1 MKRLLEAITI
11 LRQNVLGDRKM
22 DHRKTAVERAFELAR
37 SGSCLSIRDIA
48 YKLHA
53 ENYDIS
59 HLEGPALKKQLQTL
73 IDAATNKL

>member
-1 MKRLLEAITI
+1 MD
-11 LRQNVLGDRKM
+11 QNKS
-22 DHRKTAVERAFELAR
+22 AVERAFELAG
-37 SGSCLSIRDIA
+37 SGSCLTIRDVA

-73 IDAATNKL
+73 IDAATKSNDP